1 VSLQHQ
7 RWHNP
12 NFAELGRH
20 HLDPSVMQKAV
31 RRAVLSSG
39 IITPATS
46 HTFRH
51 SFSPTCSDSPT
62 CPDAAP
68 WACAAQLA
76 LCNVVN
82 VYSRI
87 RLCNLEWL
95 RLAWIASSRKRSHSF
110 LLPAF
115 RF

>member
-1 VSLQHQ
+1 MSLQHQ
-7 RWHNP
+7 RWNNP

-31 RRAVLSSG
+31 RLAVLSSG

-68 WACAAQLA
+68 WARAAQLA

-87 RLCNLEWL
+87 CLCNLEWL
-95 RLAWIASSRKRSHSF
+95 RLA
-110 LLPAF
+110 
-115 RF
+115 